1 MTGKIKAAPVG
12 KLATASSTFHPTHFN
27 NIDIKLQLFLDRL
40 EGVKTNGGGKWL
52 AKCPAHNDRSPSL
65 AIKLVD
71 DRILIH
77 CFAGCSV
84 QAVLDSIGLDM
95 ADLFPD
101 RIANPGA
108 SKPKAQRFSPYELFP
123 LLIQEAL
130 ILALAFDAVVSGDAL
145 ADSDKQ
151 RAIQAF
157 NSVMRLNNE
166 VKQ

>member
-1 MTGKIKAAPVG
+1 MTDNKKAAPVG
-12 KLATASSTFHPTHFN
+12 QLVTAKYQNSPVHFN
-27 NIDIKLQLFLDRL
+27 NIESKLNIFLNRL
-40 EGVKTNGGGKWL
+40 DGVKTNGPCKWL

-77 CFAGCSV
+77 CFAGCSI
-84 QAVLDSIGLDM
+84 QAVLDAVGLDM
-95 ADLFPD
+95 ANLFPD
-101 RIANPGA
+101 RFTNPDTP
-108 SKPKAQRFSPYELFP
+108 KPKAPRFSPYELFP

-145 ADSDKQ
+145 ADTDKQ

-157 NSVMRLNNE
+157 NSVMRLNSE

>member
-1 MTGKIKAAPVG
+1 MTDNKKAAPVG
-12 KLATASSTFHPTHFN
+12 QLGTAQYQNSPVNFN
-27 NIDIKLQLFLDRL
+27 NIESKLNLFLSRL
-40 EGVKTNGGGKWL
+40 DGVKTNGSFKWL
-52 AKCPAHNDRSPSL
+52 ARCPAHNDRSPSL

-84 QAVLDSIGLDM
+84 HAVLDAVGLDM

-108 SKPKAQRFSPYELFP
+108 SKSKAQRFSPYELFP

-145 ADSDKQ
+145 ADTDRQ
-151 RAIQAF
+151 RAVQAF
-157 NSVMRLNNE
+157 NAVLRLNGE

>member
-1 MTGKIKAAPVG
+1 MTGNKKPQGVG
-12 KLATASSTFHPTHFN
+12 EPQAVSKSFSDCHFN
-27 NIDIKLQLFLDRL
+27 NIESKLNLFLSRL
-40 EGVKTNGGGKWL
+40 DGVKTNGSFKWL

-84 QAVLDSIGLDM
+84 QAVLDAVGLDM

-101 RIANPGA
+101 RIANPGTP
-108 SKPKAQRFSPYELFP
+108 KPKAQRFSPYELFP

-145 ADSDKQ
+145 ADTDKQ

-157 NSVMRLNNE
+157 NSVMRLHSE

>member
-1 MTGKIKAAPVG
+1 MTNKKIAAPVG
-12 KLATASSTFHPTHFN
+12 QLGTAQYQNSSVNFN
-27 NIDIKLQLFLDRL
+27 NIESKLNLFLSRL
-40 EGVKTNGGGKWL
+40 DGVKTNGSFKWL

-84 QAVLDSIGLDM
+84 QAVLDAVGLDM
-95 ADLFPD
+95 ADLFSD
-101 RIANPGA
+101 RSANPGA
-108 SKPKAQRFSPYELFP
+108 SKPKAPRFSPYELFP

-130 ILALAFDAVVSGDAL
+130 ILALAFDAVASGDAL
-145 ADSDKQ
+145 ADTDKQ

-157 NSVMRLNNE
+157 DSVMRLNSE

>member
-1 MTGKIKAAPVG
+1 MTNNKKTEPVC
-12 KLATASSTFHPTHFN
+12 KLATASSTFHAAHFN
-27 NIDIKLQLFLDRL
+27 NIDIKLQLFIDRL
-40 EGVKTNGGGKWL
+40 EGIKTNGGGKWL

-84 QAVLDSIGLDM
+84 QAVLDAVGLDM

-101 RIANPGA
+101 RTANNGV
-108 SKPKAQRFSPYELFP
+108 STPKAPRLSPYELFP
-123 LLIQEAL
+123 LLTQEAL

-145 ADSDKQ
+145 SDTDKE
-151 RAIQAF
+151 RAEQAF
-157 NSVMRLNNE
+157 NSVMRLNSE